1 MSTGLESWS
10 AESLAKMDA
19 LYPFVGTE
27 VSLSIIAIIIW
38 IGWHVWQIKHENSS
52 LDDQTSKLKGNLSK
66 AISGDK

>member
-1 MSTGLESWS
+1 MSTGIESWS

-52 LDDQTSKLKGNLSK
+52 FDDQTSKLKGNLSK
-66 AISGDK
+66 AISGK

>member
-27 VSLSIIAIIIW
+27 VSLSVLAIIIW
-38 IGWHVWQIKHENSS
+38 IGWHIWQFKSENRTYE
-52 LDDQTSKLKGNLSK
+52 DQSNKIKGNLEK
-66 AISGDK
+66 AITGD